1 MMQFINKNNIFE
13 KLQNLNKGLIFIVCL
28 IFLCGLLILYSA
40 SGANIKPWVI
50 RQFIYFC
57 VFAPVAIIIS
67 ITNIKTLFKM
77 SYIIYFIG
85 VFLLLLVELI
95 GHKSM
100 GATRWLNLGIIRIQP
115 SEIMKLCLI
124 LGLARYFYQLSLNEI
139 RTNLDIQTTNM
150 RKMASSQATMGLVN
164 GIMSGI
170 TGATDSYLSFI
181 KATGGQTATG
191 GNNATITK

>member
-85 VFLLLLVELI
+85 VFLLLLVEFHLVRLCRC
-95 GHKSM
+95 S
-100 GATRWLNLGIIRIQP
+100 IQLP
-115 SEIMKLCLI
+115 FLHHPVNQELLFLLYQSLMLYLTI
-124 LGLARYFYQLSLNEI
+124 L
-139 RTNLDIQTTNM
+139 
-150 RKMASSQATMGLVN
+150 
-164 GIMSGI
+164 
-170 TGATDSYLSFI
+170 
-181 KATGGQTATG
+181 
-191 GNNATITK
+191 